1 MRRPLLIAIALA
13 GAAAALALLFLVR
26 SLDGRVELY
35 LETMGSELLGSE
47 VRVGSVDVD
56 LRAGR
61 ATVRGLEVANPR
73 GEGLAFSDT
82 PALRFGEI
90 AVTIDPA
97 SLAGETV
104 VLETVSVDAPL
115 ANLEVTPGGV
125 NLVVLSRNLDHARP
139 KTTDAPSGGETP
151 QRFSLREL
159 RIAQG
164 TLRADASAVGRG
176 VQEQPLPALALG
188 GFGGAQGLAP
198 GELGR
203 QLFRT
208 YLLSVLAQATTDRV
222 GELLAEQLDK
232 VKARIAEGLMAIFG
246 ASKKKE

>member
-13 GAAAALALLFLVR
+13 GAAAIVAVLFLVR

-35 LETMGSELLGSE
+35 LETVGSELLGSE

-61 ATVRGLEVANPR
+61 ASVRGLEVANPR

-115 ANLEVTPGGV
+115 ANLEVTPGGM
-125 NLVVLSRNLDHARP
+125 NLVVLSRNLDHARRESAD
-139 KTTDAPSGGETP
+139 TPSSGETP

-164 TLRADASAVGRG
+164 TLRADATAVGRE
-176 VQEQPLPALALG
+176 VREQPLPSLALAD
-188 GFGGAQGLAP
+188 FGGARGIEAS
-198 GELGR
+198 ELGR
-203 QLFRT
+203 QMFRA
-208 YLLSVLAQATTDRV
+208 YLLSVLAQAATDRV